1 MHINCIWYDTADVLR
16 RIFWHPQ
23 KNGISLSVVHR
34 SAQISA
40 LSHVLSP
47 VSIWSSTCFF
57 NYFSF
62 HLLLLNGCQCNSWF
76 PWFLVKPNAIL
87 DLKFIVEYSVTNV
100 SSEFPVNYLFWCNN
114 KLYSMPGPLFYMC
127 ACMWACECVWYVC

>member
-1 MHINCIWYDTADVLR
+1 MIQLMFWEGFFDIHRRMAFHLVWYTDQHKFLHCHMSWVQCLYDL
-16 RIFWHPQ
+16 
-23 KNGISLSVVHR
+23 VH
-34 SAQISA
+34 
-40 LSHVLSP
+40 VF
-47 VSIWSSTCFF
+47 FF

-62 HLLLLNGCQCNSWF
+62 HLLLLNGFQCNSWF

-87 DLKFIVEYSVTNV
+87 DLQFIVEYSVTNV

-114 KLYSMPGPLFYMC
+114 KLYSTPGPLFYMC